1 MLNNMKNT
9 SWLYLILCILLFG
22 ACGESIEEDK
32 ASSVTAMQD
41 SSKKTTTRLSPEVIK
56 GIIQSIPNPVEVAF
70 LIEQVAEYDPTLL
83 NSPEN
88 VSKYNTDYRRALN
101 LGIYSTDLGY
111 ANTYGKSQDVINY
124 LTAIRDL
131 AAGLNVEKYF
141 DFEHIRKLAAY
152 KDSLGVLV
160 MESTRSLERMNEAL
174 QNEGRADMTVLILT
188 GGWLEGL
195 YLLCNV
201 EREQHNEE
209 LMIRIA
215 EQKIVLEQLLVLL
228 RNYEE
233 FNPKIKRLRSQLEEL
248 AELYEHVEVKYVPG
262 EVKQVEIDGVLTIE
276 QEQKAEVQFTLN
288 DLNAIL
294 NKVRDI
300 RDQIVN

>member
-1 MLNNMKNT
+1 MKNI
-9 SWLYLILCILLFG
+9 SWFYLILCVFFLG
-22 ACGESIEEDK
+22 ACGESIEEGASSTMTTAQDSARK
-32 ASSVTAMQD
+32 AS
-41 SSKKTTTRLSPEVIK
+41 TRLSPEVIK
-56 GIIQSIPNPVEVAF
+56 GIIQSIPNPVEIAF
-70 LIEQVAEYDPTLL
+70 LIEQIAEYDPTLL
-83 NSPEN
+83 NSPQN

-124 LTAIRDL
+124 LSATRDL
-131 AAGLNVEKYF
+131 ANGLNVEKYF

-174 QNEGRADMTVLILT
+174 QNEGRTDMTILILT

-209 LMIRIA
+209 LAIRIA

-228 RNYEE
+228 RNYEDY
-233 FNPKIKRLRSQLEEL
+233 NPKIKRLRSQLEEL
-248 AELYEHVEVKYVPG
+248 AALYEHVEVKYVPG
-262 EVKQVEIDGVLTIE
+262 KVKQVEIDGVLTIE
-276 QEQKAEVQFTLN
+276 QEQKAEVKFTLS

-294 NKVRDI
+294 SKVREI
-300 RDQIVN
+300 RNQIVN

>member
-1 MLNNMKNT
+1 MKNI
-9 SWLYLILCILLFG
+9 SWFYLLLCVFFLG
-22 ACGESIEEDK
+22 ACGESIEEESSSTMTTAQDSARK
-32 ASSVTAMQD
+32 AS
-41 SSKKTTTRLSPEVIK
+41 TRLSPEVIK
-56 GIIQSIPNPVEVAF
+56 GIIQSIPNPVEIAF
-70 LIEQVAEYDPTLL
+70 LIEQIAEYDPTLL
-83 NSPEN
+83 NSPQN

-124 LTAIRDL
+124 LSATRDL
-131 AAGLNVEKYF
+131 ANGLNVEKYF

-174 QNEGRADMTVLILT
+174 QNEGRTDMTILILT

-209 LMIRIA
+209 LAIRIA

-228 RNYEE
+228 RNYEDY
-233 FNPKIKRLRSQLEEL
+233 NPKIKRLRSQLEEL
-248 AELYEHVEVKYVPG
+248 AALYEHVEVKYVPG
-262 EVKQVEIDGVLTIE
+262 KVKQVEIDGVLTIE
-276 QEQKAEVQFTLN
+276 QEQKAEVKFTLS

-294 NKVRDI
+294 SKVREI
-300 RDQIVN
+300 RNQIVN

>member
-1 MLNNMKNT
+1 MT
-9 SWLYLILCILLFG
+9 TAQDS
-22 ACGESIEEDK
+22 ARK
-32 ASSVTAMQD
+32 AS
-41 SSKKTTTRLSPEVIK
+41 TRLSPEVIK
-56 GIIQSIPNPVEVAF
+56 GIIQSIPNPVEIAF
-70 LIEQVAEYDPTLL
+70 LIEQIAEYDPTLL
-83 NSPEN
+83 NSPQN

-124 LTAIRDL
+124 LSATRDL
-131 AAGLNVEKYF
+131 ANGLNVEKYF

-174 QNEGRADMTVLILT
+174 QNEGRTDMTILILT

-209 LMIRIA
+209 LTIRIA

-228 RNYEE
+228 RNYEDY
-233 FNPKIKRLRSQLEEL
+233 NPKIKRLRSQLEEL
-248 AELYEHVEVKYVPG
+248 AALYEHVEVKYVPG
-262 EVKQVEIDGVLTIE
+262 KVKQVEIDGVLTIE
-276 QEQKAEVQFTLN
+276 QEQKAEVKFTLS

-294 NKVRDI
+294 SKVREI
-300 RDQIVN
+300 RNQIVN